1 MVSKKISIK
10 DVAKMAGVSPGTVS
24 NYLNHSA
31 PVNEGT
37 QKRIQKAIDLLGYR
51 RNEIASSLRRS
62 QSKTIGL
69 ILPDIRNPF
78 YADFYY
84 SIERAALN
92 EEYNIVF
99 GNSDYNRKKIE
110 HFIELFISRR
120 VDAIIVSGNYT
131 YRLKSIVE
139 SAEIPIIVFEPKDI
153 QAPFPSLGIDNIAAS
168 KELVNYM
175 INKGHERIAVITSSK
190 KSTRF
195 MGYQKA
201 LEEHNM
207 ELNEALIH
215 EFGPFSK
222 DLFRRGYE
230 AFGRLLE
237 KTDFSACFLIAD
249 MLALGALG
257 KAQEKGI
264 VVPGDI
270 SIAGFDNIPF
280 SDLLRP
286 KLTTVAQPIEAMGEY
301 AFNLCIDLLSEQGKS
316 WQGKTK
322 LFDTEVVVR
331 ESVKE
336 KYIENA
342 GCTN

>member
-1 MVSKKISIK
+1 
-10 DVAKMAGVSPGTVS
+10 
-24 NYLNHSA
+24 
-31 PVNEGT
+31 
-37 QKRIQKAIDLLGYR
+37 
-51 RNEIASSLRRS
+51 
-62 QSKTIGL
+62 
-69 ILPDIRNPF
+69 
-78 YADFYY
+78 
-84 SIERAALN
+84 
-92 EEYNIVF
+92 
-99 GNSDYNRKKIE
+99 
-110 HFIELFISRR
+110 
-120 VDAIIVSGNYT
+120 
-131 YRLKSIVE
+131 
-139 SAEIPIIVFEPKDI
+139 
-153 QAPFPSLGIDNIAAS
+153 
-168 KELVNYM
+168 
-175 INKGHERIAVITSSK
+175 
-190 KSTRF
+190 